1 MSKKKRPTDS
11 GGSWMDT
18 YGDMVTLL
26 LTFFIMLYSMSN
38 LDAQKWTIFVKSIPS
53 IQNQGSEN
61 ITINSQMSDTPEV
74 DSKGQEIG
82 QEIAQEALQAEDV
95 NELYLTI
102 AESLNQA
109 GVKEATVIRGDDYT
123 YVSFANNV
131 FFGADSSVL
140 TREGQAVLNTFA
152 KAIAP
157 AAGGIEQVNIM
168 SHTAKVT
175 DNSQINPQIIRK
187 DRILSA
193 MRSAEVCI
201 YLQQQNVIKPEK
213 LVDISYGEYRP
224 IADNSTEEGR
234 IKNRRIEFL
243 LLDNGAKERNLDEYY
258 KDFKSGEYT
267 DTTVV
272 TVGQSQ
278 SSSQDGETVPADTE
292 IPADAGTA
300 DAGAEDAGTVEAGAE
315 DAGTVEAGAED
326 AGTVDAGAEDAGT
339 AADTGPVEEMQNT
352 SE

>member
-1 MSKKKRPTDS
+1 MSKKNRPTDS
-11 GGSWMDT
+11 GGNWMDT

-82 QEIAQEALQAEDV
+82 QEALQTEDV
-95 NELYLTI
+95 NKLYLTI

-109 GVKEATVIRGDDYT
+109 DVKDATVIRGDDYT
-123 YVSFANNV
+123 YVSFANSV
-131 FFGADSSVL
+131 FFGANSSVL
-140 TREGQAVLNTFA
+140 TLEGQKVLYSFA

-157 AAGGIEQVNIM
+157 AAGGIEQINIM

-175 DNSQINPQIIRK
+175 DNSQTDPKTIRK

-193 MRSAEVCI
+193 MRSAEACI
-201 YLQQQNVIKPEK
+201 YLQKQGVIDPKK

-292 IPADAGTA
+292 IPADAGTV
-300 DAGAEDAGTVEAGAE
+300 DIGAEDAGTVDTGAE

>member
-1 MSKKKRPTDS
+1 MSKKNRPTDS
-11 GGSWMDT
+11 GGNWMDT

-243 LLDNGAKERNLDEYY
+243 LLDNGAKERDLDEYY
-258 KDFKSGEYT
+258 KEFKSGEYSN
-267 DTTVV
+267 TTVV

-278 SSSQDGETVPADTE
+278 GSSQDGGTVPADTSAADEE
-292 IPADAGTA
+292 ITSDTGNSAGT
-300 DAGAEDAGTVEAGAE
+300 
-315 DAGTVEAGAED
+315 
-326 AGTVDAGAEDAGT
+326 
-339 AADTGPVEEMQNT
+339 QNT

>member
-1 MSKKKRPTDS
+1 MSKKNRPTDS
-11 GGSWMDT
+11 GGNWMDT

-38 LDAQKWTIFVKSIPS
+38 LDAQKWTIFVKSIPN

-82 QEIAQEALQAEDV
+82 QEDLQAEDV
-95 NELYLTI
+95 NKLYLTI

-140 TREGQAVLNTFA
+140 TREGQAVLYTFA

-175 DNSQINPQIIRK
+175 DNSQINPQTIRK

-201 YLQQQNVIKPEK
+201 YLQNQNVIKPEK

-243 LLDNGAKERNLDEYY
+243 LLDNGAKERDLNEYY
-258 KDFKSGEYT
+258 KEFKSGEYAN
-267 DTTVV
+267 TTVV
-272 TVGQSQ
+272 TVGESQ
-278 SSSQDGETVPADTE
+278 SSSQGGETVPADTE
-292 IPADAGTA
+292 APADTGAADAGTV

-326 AGTVDAGAEDAGT
+326 AGTV
-339 AADTGPVEEMQNT
+339 ADTGPVEEMQNT

>member
-1 MSKKKRPTDS
+1 MSKKNRPTDS

-38 LDAQKWTIFVKSIPS
+38 LDAQKWTIFVKSIPTM
-53 IQNQGSEN
+53 QNQESEN
-61 ITINSQMSDTPEV
+61 ITINSQMSDTPDA
-74 DSKGQEIG
+74 DSTG
-82 QEIAQEALQAEDV
+82 QEIAQEDLQTEDI
-95 NELYLTI
+95 NKLYLTI

-109 GVKEATVIRGDDYT
+109 GVKDATVIRGDDYT
-123 YVSFANNV
+123 YISFANNV
-131 FFGADSSVL
+131 FFGANSSVL
-140 TREGQAVLNTFA
+140 TWEGQEVLYSFA

-175 DNSQINPQIIRK
+175 DNSQINPQTIRK

-201 YLQQQNVIKPEK
+201 YLQQQNVIKPKK

-258 KDFKSGEYT
+258 KEFKSGEYSN
-267 DTTVV
+267 TTVV

-278 SSSQDGETVPADTE
+278 GSSQDGGTVPADTSAADEE
-292 IPADAGTA
+292 ITSDTGNSAGT
-300 DAGAEDAGTVEAGAE
+300 
-315 DAGTVEAGAED
+315 
-326 AGTVDAGAEDAGT
+326 
-339 AADTGPVEEMQNT
+339 QNT

>member
-1 MSKKKRPTDS
+1 MSKKNRPTDS
-11 GGSWMDT
+11 GGNWMDT

-95 NELYLTI
+95 NKLYLTI

-131 FFGADSSVL
+131 FFGANSSVL
-140 TREGQAVLNTFA
+140 TREGQAVLYTFA

-175 DNSQINPQIIRK
+175 DNSQNNPQTVRK

-201 YLQQQNVIKPEK
+201 YFQQQNVIKPEK

-243 LLDNGAKERNLDEYY
+243 LLDNGAKERDLDEYY
-258 KDFKSGEYT
+258 KEFKSGEYSN
-267 DTTVV
+267 TTVV

-278 SSSQDGETVPADTE
+278 GSSQDGETVPADTS
-292 IPADAGTA
+292 
-300 DAGAEDAGTVEAGAE
+300 
-315 DAGTVEAGAED
+315 
-326 AGTVDAGAEDAGT
+326 
-339 AADTGPVEEMQNT
+339 AADEEITSDTGNSEGTQNT

>member
-1 MSKKKRPTDS
+1 MMGFVFAVIS
-11 GGSWMDT
+11 GAAM
-18 YGDMVTLL
+18 
-26 LTFFIMLYSMSN
+26 
-38 LDAQKWTIFVKSIPS
+38 S
-53 IQNQGSEN
+53 IQGVMNTRLGEKIGMYEANMYVQGTAFILSLIVMFLFGN
-61 ITINSQMSDTPEV
+61 GSIR
-74 DSKGQEIG
+74 G
-82 QEIAQEALQAEDV
+82 IADV
-95 NELYLTI
+95 NKLYLTI

-131 FFGADSSVL
+131 FFGANSSVL
-140 TREGQAVLNTFA
+140 TREGQAVLYTFA

-201 YLQQQNVIKPEK
+201 YFQQQNVIKPEK

-243 LLDNGAKERNLDEYY
+243 LLDNGAKERDLNEYY
-258 KDFKSGEYT
+258 KEFKSGEYAN
-267 DTTVV
+267 TTVV
-272 TVGQSQ
+272 TVGESQ
-278 SSSQDGETVPADTE
+278 SSSQGGETVPADTE
-292 IPADAGTA
+292 APVDTGAA
-300 DAGAEDAGTVEAGAE
+300 DAGAEDAGS
-315 DAGTVEAGAED
+315 
-326 AGTVDAGAEDAGT
+326 
-339 AADTGPVEEMQNT
+339 VEEMQNT

>member
-1 MSKKKRPTDS
+1 MSKKNRPTDS
-11 GGSWMDT
+11 GGSWVDT

-38 LDAQKWTIFVKSIPS
+38 LDAQKWTIFVKSIPTM
-53 IQNQGSEN
+53 QNQESEN
-61 ITINSQMSDTPEV
+61 ITINSQMSDTPDA
-74 DSKGQEIG
+74 DSTG
-82 QEIAQEALQAEDV
+82 QEIAQEDLQTEDI
-95 NELYLTI
+95 NKLYLTI

-109 GVKEATVIRGDDYT
+109 GVKDATVIRGNDYT

-131 FFGADSSVL
+131 FFGANSSVL
-140 TREGQAVLNTFA
+140 TWEGQEVLYSFA

-201 YLQQQNVIKPEK
+201 YLQQQNVIKPKK

-243 LLDNGAKERNLDEYY
+243 LLDNGAKERDLDEYY
-258 KDFKSGEYT
+258 KEFKSGEYSN
-267 DTTVV
+267 TTVV

-278 SSSQDGETVPADTE
+278 GSSQDGGTVPADTSAADEE
-292 IPADAGTA
+292 ITSDTGNSAGT
-300 DAGAEDAGTVEAGAE
+300 
-315 DAGTVEAGAED
+315 
-326 AGTVDAGAEDAGT
+326 
-339 AADTGPVEEMQNT
+339 QNT

>member
-1 MSKKKRPTDS
+1 MSKKNRPTDS
-11 GGSWMDT
+11 GGNWMDT

-278 SSSQDGETVPADTE
+278 GSSQDGGTVPADTSAADEE
-292 IPADAGTA
+292 ITSDTGNSAGT
-300 DAGAEDAGTVEAGAE
+300 
-315 DAGTVEAGAED
+315 
-326 AGTVDAGAEDAGT
+326 
-339 AADTGPVEEMQNT
+339 QNT

>member
-1 MSKKKRPTDS
+1 MSKKNRPTDS
-11 GGSWMDT
+11 GGNWMDT

-82 QEIAQEALQAEDV
+82 QEALQTEDV
-95 NELYLTI
+95 NKLYLTI

-109 GVKEATVIRGDDYT
+109 DVKDATVIRGDDYT
-123 YVSFANNV
+123 YVSFANSV
-131 FFGADSSVL
+131 FFGANSSVL
-140 TREGQAVLNTFA
+140 TLEGQKVLYSFA

-157 AAGGIEQVNIM
+157 AAGGIEQINIM

-175 DNSQINPQIIRK
+175 DNSQTDPKTIRK

-193 MRSAEVCI
+193 MRSAEACI
-201 YLQQQNVIKPEK
+201 YLQKQGVIDPKK

-278 SSSQDGETVPADTE
+278 SSSQDGETVPAD
-292 IPADAGTA
+292 
-300 DAGAEDAGTVEAGAE
+300 AGTVDTGAE

>member
-1 MSKKKRPTDS
+1 MSKKNRPTDS
-11 GGSWMDT
+11 GGNWMDT

-38 LDAQKWTIFVKSIPS
+38 LDAQKWSVFVKSIPS

-61 ITINSQMSDTPEV
+61 ITINSQMSDTPDV

-82 QEIAQEALQAEDV
+82 QEIAQEALQTEDV
-95 NELYLTI
+95 NKLYLTI
-102 AESLNQA
+102 AESLNES
-109 GVKEATVIRGDDYT
+109 GVKDATVI
-123 YVSFANNV
+123 NNV

-175 DNSQINPQIIRK
+175 DNSQINPQTIRK

-193 MRSAEVCI
+193 MRSAEVSI
-201 YLQQQNVIKPEK
+201 YLQHQNVIKPEK
-213 LVDISYGEYRP
+213 LVYISYGEYRP

-243 LLDNGAKERNLDEYY
+243 LLDNGAKEKDLDEYY
-258 KDFKSGEYT
+258 KEFKSGEYT
-267 DTTVV
+267 NTTVV

-278 SSSQDGETVPADTE
+278 SSSQGGETVPADTE
-292 IPADAGTA
+292 APADTGAADAGTVE
-300 DAGAEDAGTVEAGAE
+300 AGAEDAGTVEAGAE

-326 AGTVDAGAEDAGT
+326 AGT

>member
-1 MSKKKRPTDS
+1 MSKKNRPTDS
-11 GGSWMDT
+11 GGNWMDT

-38 LDAQKWTIFVKSIPS
+38 LDAQKWTIFVKSIPN

-82 QEIAQEALQAEDV
+82 QEDLQAEDV
-95 NELYLTI
+95 NKLYLTI

-131 FFGADSSVL
+131 FFGANSSVL
-140 TREGQAVLNTFA
+140 TREGQAVLYTFA

-243 LLDNGAKERNLDEYY
+243 LLDNGAKERDLNEYY
-258 KDFKSGEYT
+258 KEFKSGEYT
-267 DTTVV
+267 NTTVV

-278 SSSQDGETVPADTE
+278 SSSQDGGTVPADTGA
-292 IPADAGTA
+292 ADA
-300 DAGAEDAGTVEAGAE
+300 DAGAEDAGS
-315 DAGTVEAGAED
+315 
-326 AGTVDAGAEDAGT
+326 
-339 AADTGPVEEMQNT
+339 VEEMQNT

>member
-1 MSKKKRPTDS
+1 MSKKNRPTDS

-38 LDAQKWTIFVKSIPS
+38 LDAQKWTIFVKSIPTM
-53 IQNQGSEN
+53 QNQESEN
-61 ITINSQMSDTPEV
+61 ITINSQMSDTPDA
-74 DSKGQEIG
+74 DSIGQKIG
-82 QEIAQEALQAEDV
+82 QESAQEDRQIEDI
-95 NELYLTI
+95 NKLYLTI

-109 GVKEATVIRGDDYT
+109 GVKDATVIRGDDYT

-131 FFGADSSVL
+131 FFGANSSVL
-140 TREGQAVLNTFA
+140 TREGQEVLYTFA

-175 DNSQINPQIIRK
+175 DNSQINPQTIRK

-201 YLQQQNVIKPEK
+201 YLQKQNVIKPEK

-258 KDFKSGEYT
+258 KEFKSGEYSN
-267 DTTVV
+267 TTVV

-278 SSSQDGETVPADTE
+278 GSSQDGGTVPADTSAADEE
-292 IPADAGTA
+292 ITSDTGNSAGT
-300 DAGAEDAGTVEAGAE
+300 
-315 DAGTVEAGAED
+315 
-326 AGTVDAGAEDAGT
+326 
-339 AADTGPVEEMQNT
+339 QNT

>member
-1 MSKKKRPTDS
+1 MSKKNRPTDS
-11 GGSWMDT
+11 GGNWMDT

-140 TREGQAVLNTFA
+140 TREGQAVLYTFA

-243 LLDNGAKERNLDEYY
+243 LLDNGAKERDLNEYY
-258 KDFKSGEYT
+258 KEFKSGEYAN
-267 DTTVV
+267 TTVV

-278 SSSQDGETVPADTE
+278 SSSQDGETVPADTKV
-292 IPADAGTA
+292 PADAGTV
-300 DAGAEDAGTVEAGAE
+300 DTGAEDIDAGTVEAGAE
-315 DAGTVEAGAED
+315 DAGT
-326 AGTVDAGAEDAGT
+326 
-339 AADTGPVEEMQNT
+339 AADTEPVEEMQNT

>member
-1 MSKKKRPTDS
+1 MSKKNRPTDS
-11 GGSWMDT
+11 GGNWMDT

-38 LDAQKWTIFVKSIPS
+38 LDAQKWTIFVKSIPN

-131 FFGADSSVL
+131 FFGANSSVL
-140 TREGQAVLNTFA
+140 TREGQAVLYTFA

-278 SSSQDGETVPADTE
+278 SSSQDGETVPADTKV
-292 IPADAGTA
+292 PADAGTVDTGA
-300 DAGAEDAGTVEAGAE
+300 EDIDAGTVEAGAEDIDAGTVEAGAE
-315 DAGTVEAGAED
+315 DAGT
-326 AGTVDAGAEDAGT
+326 
-339 AADTGPVEEMQNT
+339 AADTEPVEEMQNT

>member
-1 MSKKKRPTDS
+1 MSKKNRPTDS

-38 LDAQKWTIFVKSIPS
+38 LDAQKWTIFVKSIPTM
-53 IQNQGSEN
+53 QNQESEN
-61 ITINSQMSDTPEV
+61 ITINSQMSDTPDA
-74 DSKGQEIG
+74 DSTG
-82 QEIAQEALQAEDV
+82 QEIAQEDLQTEDI
-95 NELYLTI
+95 NKLYLTI

-131 FFGADSSVL
+131 FFGANSSVL
-140 TREGQAVLNTFA
+140 TWEGQEVLYSFA

-175 DNSQINPQIIRK
+175 DNSQINPQTIRK

-201 YLQQQNVIKPEK
+201 YLQQQNVIKPKK

-243 LLDNGAKERNLDEYY
+243 LLDNGAKERDLDEYY
-258 KDFKSGEYT
+258 KEFKSGEYSN
-267 DTTVV
+267 TTVV

-278 SSSQDGETVPADTE
+278 GSSQDGGTVPADTSAADEE
-292 IPADAGTA
+292 ITSDTGNSAGT
-300 DAGAEDAGTVEAGAE
+300 
-315 DAGTVEAGAED
+315 
-326 AGTVDAGAEDAGT
+326 
-339 AADTGPVEEMQNT
+339 QNT

>member
-1 MSKKKRPTDS
+1 MSKKNRPTDS

-38 LDAQKWTIFVKSIPS
+38 LDAQKWTIFVKSIPTM
-53 IQNQGSEN
+53 QNQESEN
-61 ITINSQMSDTPEV
+61 ITINSQMSDTPDA
-74 DSKGQEIG
+74 DSTGQEIG
-82 QEIAQEALQAEDV
+82 QEGAQEDLQTEDI
-95 NELYLTI
+95 NKLYLTI

-109 GVKEATVIRGDDYT
+109 GVKDATVIRGDDYT
-123 YVSFANNV
+123 YISFANNV
-131 FFGADSSVL
+131 FFGANSSVL
-140 TREGQAVLNTFA
+140 TWEGQEVLYSFA

-175 DNSQINPQIIRK
+175 DNSQINPQTIRK

-201 YLQQQNVIKPEK
+201 YLQKQNVIKPKK

-243 LLDNGAKERNLDEYY
+243 LLDNGAKERDLDEYY
-258 KDFKSGEYT
+258 KEFKSGEYSN
-267 DTTVV
+267 TTVV

-278 SSSQDGETVPADTE
+278 GSSQDGGTVPADTSAADEE
-292 IPADAGTA
+292 ITSDTGNSAGT
-300 DAGAEDAGTVEAGAE
+300 
-315 DAGTVEAGAED
+315 
-326 AGTVDAGAEDAGT
+326 
-339 AADTGPVEEMQNT
+339 QNT

>member
-1 MSKKKRPTDS
+1 MSKKNRPTDS
-11 GGSWMDT
+11 GGNWMDT

-38 LDAQKWTIFVKSIPS
+38 LDAQKWTIFVKSIPN

-82 QEIAQEALQAEDV
+82 QEDLQAEDV
-95 NELYLTI
+95 NKLYLTI

-131 FFGADSSVL
+131 FFGANSSVL
-140 TREGQAVLNTFA
+140 TREGQAVLYTFA

-243 LLDNGAKERNLDEYY
+243 LLDNGAKERDLNEYY
-258 KDFKSGEYT
+258 KEFKSGEYSN
-267 DTTVV
+267 TTVV

-278 SSSQDGETVPADTE
+278 GSSQDGETVPADTSAADEE
-292 IPADAGTA
+292 ITSDTGNSAGT
-300 DAGAEDAGTVEAGAE
+300 
-315 DAGTVEAGAED
+315 
-326 AGTVDAGAEDAGT
+326 
-339 AADTGPVEEMQNT
+339 QNT

>member
-1 MSKKKRPTDS
+1 MSKKNRPTDS
-11 GGSWMDT
+11 GGNWMDT

-38 LDAQKWTIFVKSIPS
+38 LDAQKWSIFVKSIPS
-53 IQNQGSEN
+53 IQNQESEN

-82 QEIAQEALQAEDV
+82 QEDLQAEDV
-95 NELYLTI
+95 NKLYLTI

-131 FFGADSSVL
+131 FFGANSSVL
-140 TREGQAVLNTFA
+140 TREGQAVLYTFA

-258 KDFKSGEYT
+258 KEFKSGEYAN
-267 DTTVV
+267 TTVV

-278 SSSQDGETVPADTE
+278 SSSQDGETVPADTKV
-292 IPADAGTA
+292 PADAGTV
-300 DAGAEDAGTVEAGAE
+300 DTGAEDIDAGTVEAGAE
-315 DAGTVEAGAED
+315 DAGT
-326 AGTVDAGAEDAGT
+326 
-339 AADTGPVEEMQNT
+339 AADTEPVEEMQNT

>member
-1 MSKKKRPTDS
+1 MSKKNRPTDS
-11 GGSWMDT
+11 GGNWMDT

-38 LDAQKWTIFVKSIPS
+38 LDAQKWTIFVKSIPN

-82 QEIAQEALQAEDV
+82 QEDLQAEDV
-95 NELYLTI
+95 NKLYLTI

-131 FFGADSSVL
+131 FFGANSSVL
-140 TREGQAVLNTFA
+140 TREGQAVLYTFA

-243 LLDNGAKERNLDEYY
+243 LLDNGAKEKDLDEYY
-258 KDFKSGEYT
+258 KEFKSGEYT
-267 DTTVV
+267 NTTVV

-278 SSSQDGETVPADTE
+278 SSSQGGETVPADTE
-292 IPADAGTA
+292 APADTGAADAGTV

-326 AGTVDAGAEDAGT
+326 AGTV
-339 AADTGPVEEMQNT
+339 ADTGPVEEMQNT

>member
-1 MSKKKRPTDS
+1 MSKKNRPTDS
-11 GGSWMDT
+11 GGNWMDT

-131 FFGADSSVL
+131 FFGANSSVL
-140 TREGQAVLNTFA
+140 TWEGQEVLYSFA

-243 LLDNGAKERNLDEYY
+243 LLDNGAKERDLNEYY
-258 KDFKSGEYT
+258 KEFKSGEYSN
-267 DTTVV
+267 TTVV

-278 SSSQDGETVPADTE
+278 GSSQDGGTVPADTSAADEE
-292 IPADAGTA
+292 ITSDTGNSAGT
-300 DAGAEDAGTVEAGAE
+300 
-315 DAGTVEAGAED
+315 
-326 AGTVDAGAEDAGT
+326 
-339 AADTGPVEEMQNT
+339 QNT

>member
-1 MSKKKRPTDS
+1 MSKKNRPTDS

-38 LDAQKWTIFVKSIPS
+38 LDAQKWTIFVKSIPTM
-53 IQNQGSEN
+53 QNQESEN
-61 ITINSQMSDTPEV
+61 ITINSQMSDTPDA
-74 DSKGQEIG
+74 DSIGQKIG
-82 QEIAQEALQAEDV
+82 QENAQEDLQTEDI
-95 NELYLTI
+95 NKLYLTI

-109 GVKEATVIRGDDYT
+109 GVKDATVIRGDDYT
-123 YVSFANNV
+123 YISFANNV
-131 FFGADSSVL
+131 FFGANSSVL
-140 TREGQAVLNTFA
+140 TWEGQEVLYSFA

-201 YLQQQNVIKPEK
+201 YLQQQNVIKPKK

-243 LLDNGAKERNLDEYY
+243 LLDNGAKERDLDEYY
-258 KDFKSGEYT
+258 KEFKSGEYSN
-267 DTTVV
+267 TTVV

-278 SSSQDGETVPADTE
+278 GSSQDGETVPADTKV
-292 IPADAGTA
+292 PADAGTVDTGA
-300 DAGAEDAGTVEAGAE
+300 EDIDAGTVEAGAEDIDAGTVEAGAE
-315 DAGTVEAGAED
+315 DAGT
-326 AGTVDAGAEDAGT
+326 
-339 AADTGPVEEMQNT
+339 AADTEPVEEMQNT

>member
-1 MSKKKRPTDS
+1 MSKKNRPTDS
-11 GGSWMDT
+11 GGNWMDT

-38 LDAQKWTIFVKSIPS
+38 LDAQKWTIFVKSIPN

-82 QEIAQEALQAEDV
+82 QEDLQAEDV
-95 NELYLTI
+95 NKLYLTI

-109 GVKEATVIRGDDYT
+109 GVKDATVIRGNDYT

-131 FFGADSSVL
+131 FFGANSSML
-140 TREGQAVLNTFA
+140 TREGQLVLHTFA

-175 DNSQINPQIIRK
+175 DNSH
-187 DRILSA
+187 RILSA

-201 YLQQQNVIKPEK
+201 YFQQQNVIKPEK

-243 LLDNGAKERNLDEYY
+243 LLDNGAKERYLDEYY
-258 KDFKSGEYT
+258 KEFKRGEYSN
-267 DTTVV
+267 TTVV

-278 SSSQDGETVPADTE
+278 GSSQDGETVPADTSAADEE
-292 IPADAGTA
+292 ITSDTGNSAGT
-300 DAGAEDAGTVEAGAE
+300 
-315 DAGTVEAGAED
+315 
-326 AGTVDAGAEDAGT
+326 
-339 AADTGPVEEMQNT
+339 QNT
-352 SE
+352 SV

>member
-1 MSKKKRPTDS
+1 MSKKNRPTDS
-11 GGSWMDT
+11 GGNWMDT

-131 FFGADSSVL
+131 FFGANSSVL
-140 TREGQAVLNTFA
+140 TWEGQEVLYSFA

-175 DNSQINPQIIRK
+175 DNSQINPQTIRK

-201 YLQQQNVIKPEK
+201 YLQQQNVIKPKK

-258 KDFKSGEYT
+258 KEFKSGEYSN
-267 DTTVV
+267 TTVV

-278 SSSQDGETVPADTE
+278 GSSQDGGTVPADTSAADEE
-292 IPADAGTA
+292 ITSDTGNSAGT
-300 DAGAEDAGTVEAGAE
+300 
-315 DAGTVEAGAED
+315 
-326 AGTVDAGAEDAGT
+326 
-339 AADTGPVEEMQNT
+339 QNT

>member
-1 MSKKKRPTDS
+1 MSKKNRPTDS
-11 GGSWMDT
+11 GGNWMDT

-38 LDAQKWTIFVKSIPS
+38 LDAQKWSIFVKSIPS
-53 IQNQGSEN
+53 IQNQESEN
-61 ITINSQMSDTPEV
+61 ITINSQISDTPDA
-74 DSKGQEIG
+74 DSIGQVIG
-82 QEIAQEALQAEDV
+82 QESAQEDLQVEDI

-102 AESLNQA
+102 AESLNQS
-109 GVKEATVIRGDDYT
+109 GVKDVTVIRGDDYT
-123 YVSFANNV
+123 YVSFANSV
-131 FFGADSSVL
+131 FFGANSSVL
-140 TREGQAVLNTFA
+140 TLEGRKVLYSFA

-201 YLQQQNVIKPEK
+201 YLQNQNVIKPEK

-258 KDFKSGEYT
+258 KEFKSGEYAN
-267 DTTVV
+267 TTVV

-278 SSSQDGETVPADTE
+278 SSSQDGETVPADTKV
-292 IPADAGTA
+292 PADAGTV
-300 DAGAEDAGTVEAGAE
+300 DTGAEDAETTA
-315 DAGTVEAGAED
+315 
-326 AGTVDAGAEDAGT
+326 
-339 AADTGPVEEMQNT
+339 AADTEPVEEMQNT

>member
-1 MSKKKRPTDS
+1 MSKKNRPTDS
-11 GGSWMDT
+11 GGNWMDT

-38 LDAQKWTIFVKSIPS
+38 LDAQKWTIFVKSIPN

-82 QEIAQEALQAEDV
+82 QEDLQAEDV
-95 NELYLTI
+95 NKLYLTI
-102 AESLNQA
+102 AERLNQA

-131 FFGADSSVL
+131 FFGANSSVL
-140 TREGQAVLNTFA
+140 TREGQAVLYTFA

-258 KDFKSGEYT
+258 KEFKSGEYAN
-267 DTTVV
+267 TTVV

-278 SSSQDGETVPADTE
+278 SSSQDGETVPADTKV
-292 IPADAGTA
+292 PADAGTVDTGA
-300 DAGAEDAGTVEAGAE
+300 EDIDAGTVEAGAEDIDAGTVEAGAE
-315 DAGTVEAGAED
+315 DAGT
-326 AGTVDAGAEDAGT
+326 
-339 AADTGPVEEMQNT
+339 AADTEPVEEMQNT

>member
-1 MSKKKRPTDS
+1 MSKKNRPTDS
-11 GGSWMDT
+11 GGNWMDT

-82 QEIAQEALQAEDV
+82 QEALQTEDV
-95 NELYLTI
+95 NKLYLTI

-109 GVKEATVIRGDDYT
+109 DVKDATVIRGDDYT
-123 YVSFANNV
+123 YVSFANSV
-131 FFGADSSVL
+131 FFGANSSVL
-140 TREGQAVLNTFA
+140 TLEGQKVLYSFA

-157 AAGGIEQVNIM
+157 AAGGIEQINIM

-175 DNSQINPQIIRK
+175 DNSQTDPKTIRK

-193 MRSAEVCI
+193 MRSAEACI
-201 YLQQQNVIKPEK
+201 YLQKQGVIDPKK

-292 IPADAGTA
+292 VPADAGTV
-300 DAGAEDAGTVEAGAE
+300 DTGAEDAGTVEAGAE
-315 DAGTVEAGAED
+315 DTDAGTVEAGAED
-326 AGTVDAGAEDAGT
+326 AGP

>member
-1 MSKKKRPTDS
+1 M
-11 GGSWMDT
+11 
-18 YGDMVTLL
+18 
-26 LTFFIMLYSMSN
+26 
-38 LDAQKWTIFVKSIPS
+38 
-53 IQNQGSEN
+53 
-61 ITINSQMSDTPEV
+61 
-74 DSKGQEIG
+74 
-82 QEIAQEALQAEDV
+82 
-95 NELYLTI
+95 
-102 AESLNQA
+102 
-109 GVKEATVIRGDDYT
+109 
-123 YVSFANNV
+123 
-131 FFGADSSVL
+131 FFGANSSVL
-140 TREGQAVLNTFA
+140 TREGQAVLYTFA

-201 YLQQQNVIKPEK
+201 YLQKQNVIKPEK

-243 LLDNGAKERNLDEYY
+243 LLDNQAKERDLDEYY
-258 KDFKSGEYT
+258 KDFKSGEYSN
-267 DTTVV
+267 TTVV

-278 SSSQDGETVPADTE
+278 GSSQDGETVPADISAADEE
-292 IPADAGTA
+292 ITSDTGNSAGT
-300 DAGAEDAGTVEAGAE
+300 
-315 DAGTVEAGAED
+315 
-326 AGTVDAGAEDAGT
+326 
-339 AADTGPVEEMQNT
+339 QNT

>member
-1 MSKKKRPTDS
+1 MSKKNRPTDS
-11 GGSWMDT
+11 GGNWMDT

-26 LTFFIMLYSMSN
+26 LTFFIMLYTMSN
-38 LDAQKWTIFVKSIPS
+38 LDAQKWTIFVKSIPN

-82 QEIAQEALQAEDV
+82 QEDLQAEDV
-95 NELYLTI
+95 NKLYLTI

-131 FFGADSSVL
+131 FFGANSSVL
-140 TREGQAVLNTFA
+140 TWEGQEVLYSFA

-175 DNSQINPQIIRK
+175 DNSQINPQTIRK

-201 YLQQQNVIKPEK
+201 YLQQQNVIKPKK

-243 LLDNGAKERNLDEYY
+243 LLDNGAKERDLDEYY
-258 KDFKSGEYT
+258 KEFKSGEYSN
-267 DTTVV
+267 TTVV

-278 SSSQDGETVPADTE
+278 GSSQDGGTVPADTSAADEE
-292 IPADAGTA
+292 ITSDTGNSAGT
-300 DAGAEDAGTVEAGAE
+300 
-315 DAGTVEAGAED
+315 
-326 AGTVDAGAEDAGT
+326 
-339 AADTGPVEEMQNT
+339 QNT

>member
-1 MSKKKRPTDS
+1 MSKKNRPTDS
-11 GGSWMDT
+11 GGNWMDT

-38 LDAQKWTIFVKSIPS
+38 LDAQKWTIFVKSIPN

-82 QEIAQEALQAEDV
+82 QEDLQAEDV
-95 NELYLTI
+95 NKLYLPI

-131 FFGADSSVL
+131 FFGANSSVL
-140 TREGQAVLNTFA
+140 TREGQAVLYTFA

-175 DNSQINPQIIRK
+175 DNSQINPQTIRK

-201 YLQQQNVIKPEK
+201 YLQHQNVIKPEK

-243 LLDNGAKERNLDEYY
+243 LLDNGAKERDLNEYY
-258 KDFKSGEYT
+258 KEFKSGEYAN
-267 DTTVV
+267 TTVV

-278 SSSQDGETVPADTE
+278 SSSQDGETVPADTKV
-292 IPADAGTA
+292 PADAGTV
-300 DAGAEDAGTVEAGAE
+300 DTGAEDIDAGTVEAGAE
-315 DAGTVEAGAED
+315 DAGT
-326 AGTVDAGAEDAGT
+326 
-339 AADTGPVEEMQNT
+339 AADTEPVEEMQNT

>member
-1 MSKKKRPTDS
+1 MSKKNRPTDS
-11 GGSWMDT
+11 GGNWMDT

-82 QEIAQEALQAEDV
+82 QEALQVEDI

-102 AESLNQA
+102 AESLNQS
-109 GVKEATVIRGDDYT
+109 GVKDVTVIRGDDYT
-123 YVSFANNV
+123 YVSFTNNV
-131 FFGADSSVL
+131 FFDANSSVL
-140 TREGQAVLNTFA
+140 TWEGQEVLYSFA

-157 AAGGIEQVNIM
+157 AAGGIEQINIM

-175 DNSQINPQIIRK
+175 DNSQINPQTIRK

-193 MRSAEVCI
+193 MRSAEACI
-201 YLQQQNVIKPEK
+201 YLQKQGVIDPKK

-258 KDFKSGEYT
+258 KEFKSGEYAN
-267 DTTVV
+267 TTVV

-278 SSSQDGETVPADTE
+278 SSSQDGETVPAD
-292 IPADAGTA
+292 AGTV
-300 DAGAEDAGTVEAGAE
+300 DTGAEDAGTVEAGAE
-315 DAGTVEAGAED
+315 DTDAGTVE
-326 AGTVDAGAEDAGT
+326 AGAEDAGT

>member
-1 MSKKKRPTDS
+1 MSKKNRPTDS

-82 QEIAQEALQAEDV
+82 QEDLQAEDV
-95 NELYLTI
+95 NKLYLTI

-201 YLQQQNVIKPEK
+201 YLQQQNVIKPKK

-243 LLDNGAKERNLDEYY
+243 LLDNGAKERDLNEYY
-258 KDFKSGEYT
+258 KEFKSGEYAN
-267 DTTVV
+267 TTVV

-278 SSSQDGETVPADTE
+278 GSSQDGETVPAD
-292 IPADAGTA
+292 AG
-300 DAGAEDAGTVEAGAE
+300 VCRSFWIF
-315 DAGTVEAGAED
+315 
-326 AGTVDAGAEDAGT
+326 
-339 AADTGPVEEMQNT
+339 P
-352 SE
+352 

>member
-1 MSKKKRPTDS
+1 MSKKNRPTDS
-11 GGSWMDT
+11 GGNWMDT

-82 QEIAQEALQAEDV
+82 QEDLQAEDV
-95 NELYLTI
+95 NKLYLTI

-131 FFGADSSVL
+131 FFGANSSVL
-140 TREGQAVLNTFA
+140 TREGQAVLYTFA

-258 KDFKSGEYT
+258 KEFKSGEYAN
-267 DTTVV
+267 TTVV
-272 TVGQSQ
+272 TVGESQ
-278 SSSQDGETVPADTE
+278 SSSQGGETVPADTE
-292 IPADAGTA
+292 APADTGAADAGTVE
-300 DAGAEDAGTVEAGAE
+300 AGAEDAGTVEAGAE

-326 AGTVDAGAEDAGT
+326 AET

>member
-1 MSKKKRPTDS
+1 MSKKNRPADS

-38 LDAQKWTIFVKSIPS
+38 LDAQKWSVFVKSIPS

-61 ITINSQMSDTPEV
+61 ITINSQMSDTPDA
-74 DSKGQEIG
+74 DSTGQEIG
-82 QEIAQEALQAEDV
+82 QEGAQEDLQTEDI
-95 NELYLTI
+95 NKLYLTI

-109 GVKEATVIRGDDYT
+109 GVEGATVIRGDDYT

-131 FFGADSSVL
+131 FFGANSSVL
-140 TREGQAVLNTFA
+140 TWEGQEVLYTFA

-175 DNSQINPQIIRK
+175 DNSQINPQTVRK

-243 LLDNGAKERNLDEYY
+243 LLDNGAKEKDLDEYY
-258 KDFKSGEYT
+258 KDFNSGEYT
-267 DTTVV
+267 NTTVV
-272 TVGQSQ
+272 TVGESQ
-278 SSSQDGETVPADTE
+278 SSSQGETVPADTE
-292 IPADAGTA
+292 APADT
-300 DAGAEDAGTVEAGAE
+300 GAA
-315 DAGTVEAGAED
+315 D

>member
-1 MSKKKRPTDS
+1 MSKKNRPTDS
-11 GGSWMDT
+11 GGNWMDT

-38 LDAQKWTIFVKSIPS
+38 LDAQKWTIFVKSIPN

-82 QEIAQEALQAEDV
+82 QEDLQAEDV
-95 NELYLTI
+95 NKLYLTI

-131 FFGADSSVL
+131 FFGANSSVL
-140 TREGQAVLNTFA
+140 TREGQAVLYTFA

-243 LLDNGAKERNLDEYY
+243 LLDNGAKEKDLDEYY
-258 KDFKSGEYT
+258 KEFKSGEYT
-267 DTTVV
+267 NTTVV

-278 SSSQDGETVPADTE
+278 SSSQGGETVPADTE
-292 IPADAGTA
+292 APADTGAA
-300 DAGAEDAGTVEAGAE
+300 DAGAEDAGS
-315 DAGTVEAGAED
+315 
-326 AGTVDAGAEDAGT
+326 
-339 AADTGPVEEMQNT
+339 VEEMQNT

>member
-1 MSKKKRPTDS
+1 MSKKNRPTDS
-11 GGSWMDT
+11 GGNWMDT

-82 QEIAQEALQAEDV
+82 QEALQTEDV
-95 NELYLTI
+95 NKLYLTI

-109 GVKEATVIRGDDYT
+109 DVKDATVIRGDDYT
-123 YVSFANNV
+123 YVSFANSV
-131 FFGADSSVL
+131 FFGANSSVL
-140 TREGQAVLNTFA
+140 TLEGQKVLYSFA

-157 AAGGIEQVNIM
+157 AAGGIEQINIM

-175 DNSQINPQIIRK
+175 DNSQTDPKTIRK

-193 MRSAEVCI
+193 MRSAEACI
-201 YLQQQNVIKPEK
+201 YLQKQGVIDPKK

-292 IPADAGTA
+292 VPADAGTV
-300 DAGAEDAGTVEAGAE
+300 DTGAEDAGTVEAGAE
-315 DAGTVEAGAED
+315 DTDAGTVEAGAED
-326 AGTVDAGAEDAGT
+326 AETTA